1 MSSRGKGSIGTG
13 LTQSGNARNKQLLVM
28 RIESAANHLRM
39 AARRDLESIRMFE
52 GLAGF

>member
-1 MSSRGKGSIGTG
+1 MISRGKGSVGVRP
-13 LTQSGNARNKQLLVM
+13 TQSGNARNKQVQ
-28 RIESAANHLRM
+28 SAANCLRM